1 MKFPSIIVIGDKGG
15 GWLTSPRWW
24 SEAKQESSA
33 RKRFEADPHPTSD
46 RDPRAQGMAREGE
59 ASGWGTPSRYNVYN
73 ARKFSMFILRNLLQS
88 DWSKPTG
95 I

>member
-1 MKFPSIIVIGDKGG
+1 MGKNRPHDLIYYKGGFNKGG

-73 ARKFSMFILRNLLQS
+73 VLKIQWVLILFLLLI
-88 DWSKPTG
+88 T
-95 I
+95 